1 MYNFVAYLMII
12 AVNTFNNGLVN
23 DGNCSSVSG
32 ARSEKRTRVTLDSS
46 ALDSEAKKIKKQEL
60 KDEAEK
66 EKENETDKDKG
77 KKGEKISLIFI
88 LTTTD

>member
-1 MYNFVAYLMII
+1 MYNFVAFLMITAI
-12 AVNTFNNGLVN
+12 NTFNNGLVK

-60 KDEAEK
+60 KEEADK
-66 EKENETDKDKG
+66 EKENENKTDKDKDKG
-77 KKGEKISLIFI
+77 KKGEKISI
-88 LTTTD
+88 